1 MSDKTVV
8 TKLQTQEGFAAWR
21 IKIVLISM
29 LGNFFFANLSSD
41 MLNLHY
47 SYICDVWGWARTFVS
62 WPGTIASL
70 IGIPFSYVLGTMTGK
85 YGGRRIAT
93 PTFMT
98 LGLATIC
105 IGISAANGSYPL
117 YFAARLLST
126 ISMNAMYVA
135 IYAITNNWFIST
147 RGRILGFVTCANAMS
162 PIAINLITR
171 IVVATQNFPLA
182 NYCYGGVLIVVG
194 LLTFV
199 LTRDKPEDVG
209 LLPDGLVRTEEEIA
223 VMAAKDPNEW
233 SNKRLLHTKE
243 AWLLGI
249 AVACCQ
255 LNMGGFMSIFIP
267 RMLELNINIITAVN
281 YMSAVSLIAIA
292 LSVLWGVIDDKFG
305 TPRAATILGCGYVL
319 ANVSMLLAGVTKS
332 TVFVM
337 LAVFFAAS
345 MVGGLPNLHPS
356 LYAFVFGRKQFT
368 YVERSIGVV
377 RSLIMA
383 PISLLWN
390 YIYVWTGTYQAVYI
404 VCGVLALIATIC
416 YASVRK
422 TYDPERLNLKGV
434 VNFK

>member
-21 IKIVLISM
+21 IKIILISM

-182 NYCYGGVLIVVG
+182 NYC
-194 LLTFV
+194 
-199 LTRDKPEDVG
+199 
-209 LLPDGLVRTEEEIA
+209 
-223 VMAAKDPNEW
+223 
-233 SNKRLLHTKE
+233 
-243 AWLLGI
+243 
-249 AVACCQ
+249 
-255 LNMGGFMSIFIP
+255 
-267 RMLELNINIITAVN
+267 
-281 YMSAVSLIAIA
+281 
-292 LSVLWGVIDDKFG
+292 
-305 TPRAATILGCGYVL
+305 
-319 ANVSMLLAGVTKS
+319 
-332 TVFVM
+332 
-337 LAVFFAAS
+337 
-345 MVGGLPNLHPS
+345 
-356 LYAFVFGRKQFT
+356 
-368 YVERSIGVV
+368 
-377 RSLIMA
+377 
-383 PISLLWN
+383 
-390 YIYVWTGTYQAVYI
+390 
-404 VCGVLALIATIC
+404 
-416 YASVRK
+416 
-422 TYDPERLNLKGV
+422 
-434 VNFK
+434 